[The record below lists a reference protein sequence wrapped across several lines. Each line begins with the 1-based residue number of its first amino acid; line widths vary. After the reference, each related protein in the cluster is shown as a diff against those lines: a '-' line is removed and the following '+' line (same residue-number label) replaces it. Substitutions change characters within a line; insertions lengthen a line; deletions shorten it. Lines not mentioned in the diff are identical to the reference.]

1 MACVLTIC
9 KIILPS
15 QVFEHE
21 QTSAR
26 PFYFTIH
33 HTTYVSHL
41 DLDLDKLSAYLENG
55 YRNKRYKSKAML
67 KISATREGMFKTKL
81 KIERCAVQMTQNAT
95 VPNPRWGQSI
105 KFHCEERGNLE
116 SYNS

>member
-1 MACVLTIC
+1 MEMACVLTIC
-9 KIILPS
+9 KIFLHS

-55 YRNKRYKSKAML
+55 YRNKRAKQCSRYLPQEKACSKL
-67 KISATREGMFKTKL
+67 S
-81 KIERCAVQMTQNAT
+81 
-95 VPNPRWGQSI
+95 
-105 KFHCEERGNLE
+105 
-116 SYNS
+116 